1 MRQGFI
7 LTGLALAVWIVS
19 TLFFSLFGDWVF
31 EEGNGEGGARFSSSL
46 FLLEILTF
54 LVLIGLSLLVRLR
67 LFPEKGS
74 ATRFGFTAAAVGL
87 LLDTFTVVKRE
98 QIFPDFSNEQH
109 HAWTIWMTLAY
120 AMFLLVP
127 AVVDRLVPEKK
138 ADLRSKEPE
147 EHGLPEDEARDSAHS
162 AQSAHS
168 ANSEE

>member
-19 TLFFSLFGDWVF
+19 TLFFSLFGDWVL
-31 EEGNGEGGARFSSSL
+31 GEVGEANFGSSL

-54 LVLIGLSLLVRLR
+54 LVLIGLSLVVRLR

-87 LLDTFTVVKRE
+87 LLDTFTVMKRE
-98 QIFPDFSNEQH
+98 QVFPDFSEQQH
-109 HAWTIWMTLAY
+109 HAWSVWMTLAY

-138 ADLRSKEPE
+138 SDIRAEEPE
-147 EHGLPEDEARDSAHS
+147 ELGLPEDETKASSYSAH
-162 AQSAHS
+162 A
-168 ANSEE
+168 EE